1 MRLLAAPA
9 TARLQEDQ
17 PRRTPFP
24 WYGTC
29 SWIQAFASVVQI
41 SASLQVPASQPNV
54 VKRDPS
60 LAMKDNLA
68 GRQRGVDVLGQVV
81 RKQRQLAQM
90 GERDPGEFLVI
101 LAGRRRWQRAVLWTA
116 LDHGEEGYGV
126 LDPR

>member
-1 MRLLAAPA
+1 
-9 TARLQEDQ
+9 
-17 PRRTPFP
+17 
-24 WYGTC
+24 
-29 SWIQAFASVVQI
+29 
-41 SASLQVPASQPNV
+41 
-54 VKRDPS
+54 
-60 LAMKDNLA
+60 MKDNLA